1 MAHAGIP
8 DILIPSRFSQLLLGN
23 PDAQLIDVYSPQVP
37 CLPWGNTQLGMPGKP
52 PHQLAQ

>member
-37 CLPWGNTQLGMPGKP
+37 CLPWGKTQLGMPGKA